1 MRSSRPSLST
11 RAFRSVPEEMKR
23 AKEFIYIHIRANVL
37 PSVRP
42 SVRRGVA
49 SRDRRTRPTTF
60 SRADDAPTDRC
71 SFRRSRTRRS
81 RTRTTRAR
89 ETKCKKI
96 KVPARSGR
104 DSSIATRRRP
114 RAPVG
119 RGRGRPSSEATRS
132 TGAVVSDR
140 RFDSI
145 RCIMWLNIE
154 WTRRGFRYMNIL
166 WFEYWCDGS
175 SRLENCVRVLQNCVR
190 NPARGSFFFVRL
202 IDDDAVIVF
211 VLECPSIVWS
221 LFTGVEEFLSHRELG
236 RERRREFEIVV
247 VTETFPVRLTLC
259 IEGFFE

>member
-1 MRSSRPSLST
+1 MRSLFPSVLFDAKTLRPSRKRRKSAEECVYIKISGT
-11 RAFRSVPEEMKR
+11 R
-23 AKEFIYIHIRANVL
+23 

-42 SVRRGVA
+42 SRYRVARVDDPVRDFTLFARGRCGKA
-49 SRDRRTRPTTF
+49 
-60 SRADDAPTDRC
+60 DRC

-190 NPARGSFFFVRL
+190 NPARGSLFFCAFN
-202 IDDDAVIVF
+202 
-211 VLECPSIVWS
+211 
-221 LFTGVEEFLSHRELG
+221 
-236 RERRREFEIVV
+236 RRRRRNS
-247 VTETFPVRLTLC
+247 VRT
-259 IEGFFE
+259 